1 VSDRDK
7 PTPISSSSLS
17 LGAAGRELAAY
28 ERGVNDAVRAFRL
41 ALEADHRNHPAVVNV
56 LVGRFR
62 DWIERV
68 CR

>member
-1 VSDRDK
+1 MSDRDK
-7 PTPISSSSLS
+7 PTPISSPTLAPA
-17 LGAAGRELAAY
+17 AAGRELAAY

-41 ALEADHRNHPAVVNV
+41 ALEADPRNHPAVVNT

-62 DWIERV
+62 NWIERV